1 MRQLVVLLPLLLWIG
16 SCGSPPKPPN
26 VDESRK
32 RPVNAPAAIELQT
45 CRTDLQ
51 NTKVLASEC
60 VQEVASIRA
69 WATRRSA
76 TTVAVDS
83 RPPEES
89 RNAVYS
95 ILFAFGSSRPA
106 LSPSEL
112 TRLVDEAR
120 RSPWIQLSGRTD
132 GTIES
137 PAESKVARE
146 RAEAVRNLLIRN
158 GVEPA
163 RIRAT
168 WQPIG
173 DPAAANDSEGGRS
186 LNRRVEIELYRVA
199 PRHLSL
205 STPSMRDES

>member
-1 MRQLVVLLPLLLWIG
+1 
-16 SCGSPPKPPN
+16 
-26 VDESRK
+26 
-32 RPVNAPAAIELQT
+32 
-45 CRTDLQ
+45 
-51 NTKVLASEC
+51 
-60 VQEVASIRA
+60 
-69 WATRRSA
+69 
-76 TTVAVDS
+76 
-83 RPPEES
+83 
-89 RNAVYS
+89 
-95 ILFAFGSSRPA
+95 
-106 LSPSEL
+106 SEL
-112 TRLVDEAR
+112 TRVDEAR

-146 RAEAVRNLLIRN
+146 RAEAVRDLLIRN

-173 DPAAANDSEGGRS
+173 DAAAANDSESGRS

-205 STPSMRDES
+205 STPFAPDES